1 MYTKERTSNRRITL
15 FFFFNLSLA
24 AWSERKYHIRSV
36 SKGFSQSGERGG
48 KEGER
53 EKKKKGQ
60 GFGRRKN
67 CDRKR
72 TTLDLFFVRRK
83 KKKRASLL
91 KTVSFTPSIR
101 STCTLPRKKRKQ
113 ITERELQALQFTALL
128 YQCLRNLTGF
138 PLFLLAHYC
147 FHTNAECAKPK
158 KVLSLRTYVFTLVL
172 RGTLRYKSYL
182 NDQRTTTAS

>member
-15 FFFFNLSLA
+15 FFNLSLA

-36 SKGFSQSGERGG
+36 SKGFSQSGERGS

-53 EKKKKGQ
+53 EIKKKERQ

-83 KKKRASLL
+83 KKKNQSSRDGEFHTIDSQHMHPPKKKKKANNRNTITGAAIHCVTLPMLEESNWLPSFPASSLL
-91 KTVSFTPSIR
+91 
-101 STCTLPRKKRKQ
+101 LP
-113 ITERELQALQFTALL
+113 
-128 YQCLRNLTGF
+128 
-138 PLFLLAHYC
+138 H
-147 FHTNAECAKPK
+147 
-158 KVLSLRTYVFTLVL
+158 
-172 RGTLRYKSYL
+172 
-182 NDQRTTTAS
+182 